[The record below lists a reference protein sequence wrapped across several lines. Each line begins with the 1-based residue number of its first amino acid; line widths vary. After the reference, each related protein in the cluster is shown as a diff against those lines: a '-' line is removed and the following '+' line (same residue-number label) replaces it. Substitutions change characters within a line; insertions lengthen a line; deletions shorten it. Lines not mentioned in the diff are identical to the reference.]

1 MVRDILTII
10 QKEMWEYWQ
19 MRGSK
24 APWRGHVFAVVLF
37 SIWPAMSGA
46 GLMASPWCSLM
57 WAWIV
62 TIMTTPYVADS
73 FAGERERHTLDTLLS
88 SRLPD
93 RAIVIGKLLSAS
105 LCSWATGMASLPLSV
120 VLANVFNPNHTAV
133 HLHPT
138 VWFTAPITALCFA
151 FMVAGN
157 SSVFVTK
164 AVTVKQATQT
174 ASYGTVFIIIIPLL
188 AMRFLPAPVVQ
199 NTITHIQKLQ
209 AVPVLLSASAVAVI
223 IGLLSSAIGLMRF
236 SSLRKEGV

>member
-1 MVRDILTII
+1 MVRDILTVI

-24 APWRGHVFAVVLF
+24 APWRGHVFAIILF

-46 GLMASPWCSLM
+46 MMMGSPWCALM

-73 FAGERERHTLDTLLS
+73 FAGERERHTMDTLLS

-93 RAIVIGKLLSAS
+93 KAIVIGKLMSAS
-105 LCSWATGMASLPLSV
+105 LCSWVTGMLSLPLSV
-120 VLANVFNPNHTAV
+120 LLANAFSPNHAV

-138 VWFTAPITALCFA
+138 VWFTAPILALSMA

-157 SSVFVTK
+157 TSVFVVK

-174 ASYGTVFIIIIPLL
+174 ASYGTIFIIIIPLL
-188 AMRFLPAPVVQ
+188 AMRFLPQHTVQ
-199 NTITHIQKLQ
+199 QFLESLGKLQ
-209 AVPVLLSASAVAVI
+209 PVPVLLTASAVAVV
-223 IGLLSSAIGLMRF
+223 IGMITSAFGLMRF
-236 SSLRKEGV
+236 SGLRKDGV